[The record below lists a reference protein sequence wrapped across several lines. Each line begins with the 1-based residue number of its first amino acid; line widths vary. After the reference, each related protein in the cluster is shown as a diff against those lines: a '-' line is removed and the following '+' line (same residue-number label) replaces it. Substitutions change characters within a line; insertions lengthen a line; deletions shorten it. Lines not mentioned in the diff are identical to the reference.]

1 MTQPPGQIPRT
12 EFFLIKII
20 VLQFFQNFLLQNFS
34 KQIFFRTPLDQR
46 NSFIVEE
53 LYWYKTYLNKRFIW
67 IATCCWYQRLIGSM
81 WNILIFSVITELF
94 FKINKTSFKNL
105 LAQTS
110 WYLEFCLNSPN
121 QEGNYHCYDRDHGV
135 F

>member
-1 MTQPPGQIPRT
+1 MTQSPGQIPRT

-67 IATCCWYQRLIGSM
+67 IATCCWYQWLIGSM

-110 WYLEFCLNSPN
+110 WYLEFCLNFPN